1 MRIERNRYGVGVS
14 FNRQP
19 AEVADKAAAGAAGH
33 ILGVEA
39 EQRSLEPV
47 LRQIDPQIV
56 KRSNRAQGFEVLPK
70 RCSFKQRLKELENDK
85 KKNANLAELEMLSD
99 VLELVPAP
107 SGCAGRTLKEYV
119 EGLLCAFR
127 SDLTASPS
135 GKRYL
140 TISPV
145 GPGEG
150 ALTLT

>member
-1 MRIERNRYGVGVS
+1 V
-14 FNRQP
+14 F
-19 AEVADKAAAGAAGH
+19 
-33 ILGVEA
+33 
-39 EQRSLEPV
+39 
-47 LRQIDPQIV
+47 
-56 KRSNRAQGFEVLPK
+56 
-70 RCSFKQRLKELENDK
+70 KELENDK

-119 EGLLCAFR
+119 EGV
-127 SDLTASPS
+127 TAAPS

-145 GPGEG
+145 GPGEA